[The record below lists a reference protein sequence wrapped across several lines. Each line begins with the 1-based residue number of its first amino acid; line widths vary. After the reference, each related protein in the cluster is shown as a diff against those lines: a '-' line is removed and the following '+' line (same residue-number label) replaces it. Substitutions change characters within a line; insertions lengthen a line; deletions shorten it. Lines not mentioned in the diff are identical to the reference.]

1 MSHKN
6 ILKASLVFGSSVLLA
21 GCSGWSYRPPMNGN
35 YNTESMNHSRVVAKA
50 PPAGGNF
57 GQELAHDYAGL
68 ADFLSHSGHTSR
80 GDWADTDYF
89 ARKGMAAERG
99 EIVPPEDNRNWAI
112 PLEQPYGFRT
122 QMAQARVR
130 LVNDL
135 DNGGRDRFPALAAR
149 AQVAYDCWLERTE
162 GDWVHEIDGT
172 CHKQFVATLDELERN
187 LRGVAAVPPAA
198 AKASP
203 VRQYNVYFDFDKSAL
218 TPQAREIV
226 DRAAIE
232 VRRNKSSRIALVGKA
247 DLSGTDPYNLSLS
260 HRRADTV
267 RGALIAGGVQA
278 DQIDE
283 RWVGEREPPVP
294 TGQGVREPRNR
305 VVEITLNESPDS

>member
-6 ILKASLVFGSSVLLA
+6 VFKASFVLAGTVLLA
-21 GCSGWSYRPPMNGN
+21 GCSGWSYSPSMHGD
-35 YNTESMNHSRVVAKA
+35 YNTEPMNHSRVDAGA
-50 PPAGGNF
+50 PPAGGGF

-68 ADFLSHSGHTSR
+68 ADFLSHSGHTAR
-80 GDWADTDYF
+80 GDWVDTDYF
-89 ARKGMAAERG
+89 ARKGIAAKRG
-99 EIVPPEDNRNWAI
+99 EIVPPENNGNWAI

-130 LVNDL
+130 LVTDL

-162 GDWVHEIDGT
+162 DDWAHEIDGA

-187 LRGVAAVPPAA
+187 LHGVAAVPPAA

-203 VRQYNVYFDFDKSAL
+203 ARQYNVYFEFDKSDL

-226 DRAAIE
+226 DQAAIE
-232 VRRNKSSRIALVGKA
+232 VRRNKSSRIVLVGKA
-247 DLSGTDPYNLSLS
+247 DLSGTDPYNMALS

-267 RGALIAGGVQA
+267 RGVLIAGGVQA
-278 DQIDE
+278 DQINE

-294 TGQGVREPRNR
+294 TAQGVREPRNR
-305 VVEITLNESPDS
+305 VVELTLN